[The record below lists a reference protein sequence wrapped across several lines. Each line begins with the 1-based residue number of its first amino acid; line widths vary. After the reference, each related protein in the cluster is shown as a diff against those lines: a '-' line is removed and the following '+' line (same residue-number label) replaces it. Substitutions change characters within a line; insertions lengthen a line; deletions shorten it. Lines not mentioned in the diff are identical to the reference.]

1 MKMKHLFLMMG
12 LVVFLSACNNKKSE
26 ELAEAIKVQE
36 AIDFTKVNPDTVQ
49 TITNTSDIAIVQ
61 KLFKNAKKMNGV
73 VDVMEPQYRI
83 QIDNHLYFL
92 WLDLDNNTAI
102 IMDEKD
108 THTIYKISDATKII
122 NLIINN

>member
-36 AIDFTKVNPDTVQ
+36 AIDFTKVKPDTVQ

-83 QIDNHLYFL
+83 QIDNHIYFL

>member
-1 MKMKHLFLMMG
+1 
-12 LVVFLSACNNKKSE
+12 
-26 ELAEAIKVQE
+26 
-36 AIDFTKVNPDTVQ
+36 
-49 TITNTSDIAIVQ
+49 
-61 KLFKNAKKMNGV
+61 
-73 VDVMEPQYRI
+73 MEPQYRI

-102 IMDEKD
+102 IMDEID

>member
-26 ELAEAIKVQE
+26 ELAEAIRVQE
-36 AIDFTKVNPDTVQ
+36 AIDFTKVKPDTVQ

-73 VDVMEPQYRI
+73 VD
-83 QIDNHLYFL
+83 L
-92 WLDLDNNTAI
+92 WSHSI
-102 IMDEKD
+102 V
-108 THTIYKISDATKII
+108 YK
-122 NLIINN
+122 